1 MTADRIAVKVGSR
14 TLSLSNLDKVLWPRD
29 GYTKGDLIDYYRN
42 ISEFILPHLT
52 DRPLTLQRYPNGID
66 AESFFEKRLPKGVPD
81 WVDRVTTTGAE
92 DRRQITYV
100 VCNDE
105 PTLVY
110 VANLASIVLHVWTS
124 RVDSLDDPDFVFFDL
139 DPGAKCSLRT
149 LSTVAVAVRD
159 ALKGIGLDC
168 LVKTSGG
175 MGLHV
180 FVPLTPGY
188 SYESVKLFA
197 QLTARHVA
205 VERANLVTLER
216 SVKKRDPQAVYLD
229 FQQVGRGKTYVV
241 AYSVRARDEAPVSM
255 PLRWTEVEA
264 FARKRAGIP
273 PWDEFAK
280 YTIRTAPRRL
290 QSQGDLWAGKAW
302 KKQRLEPAITKAQKV
317 WSQRNG

>member
-1 MTADRIAVKVGSR
+1 MTAERVPLKVGPR

-29 GYTKGDLIDYYRN
+29 GYTKGDLIDYYR
-42 ISEFILPHLT
+42 SVSQFILPHLAG
-52 DRPLTLQRYPNGID
+52 RPLTLQRYPNGID
-66 AESFFEKRLPKGVPD
+66 AESFFEKRLPKGIPD

-92 DRRQITYV
+92 DRRKITYV

-124 RVDSLDDPDFVFFDL
+124 RVDSLDEPDFVFFDL
-139 DPGAKCSLRT
+139 DPGEKCSLKT
-149 LSTVAVAVRD
+149 LATVALAVRD
-159 ALKGIGLDC
+159 ELKHIGMEC

-180 FVPLTPGY
+180 FVPLTGGY

-197 QLTARHVA
+197 ELVARHVA
-205 VERANLVTLER
+205 SRSGNLVTLER

-255 PLRWTEVEA
+255 PLRWVEVEA
-264 FARKRAGIP
+264 FARKRAGVA

-280 YTIRTAPRRL
+280 FSMRSAPKRL
-290 QSQGDLWAGKAW
+290 KSQGDLWAGKAW

-317 WSQRNG
+317 WS

>member
-1 MTADRIAVKVGSR
+1 MTAERVSVKVGSR
-14 TLSLSNLDKVLWPRD
+14 ALSLSNLDKVLWPRD
-29 GYTKGDLIDYYRN
+29 GYTKGDLIDYYT
-42 ISEFILPHLT
+42 SVSGFILPHLA

-92 DRRQITYV
+92 GGRKVTYV

-105 PTLVY
+105 PTLIY

-124 RVDSLDDPDFVFFDL
+124 RVESLDEPDFVFFDL
-139 DPGAKCSLRT
+139 DPGEKCSLKT
-149 LSTVAVAVRD
+149 LATVAIAVRD
-159 ALKGIGLDC
+159 ALGSIGMDC
-168 LVKTSGG
+168 VVKTSGG

-180 FVPLTPGY
+180 FVPLTAGY

-197 QLTARHVA
+197 ELTARRVA
-205 VERANLVTLER
+205 AKTAELVTLER
-216 SVKKRDPQAVYLD
+216 TVKKRDPSTVYLD

-241 AYSVRARDEAPVSM
+241 AYSVRARDGAPVSM
-255 PLRWTEVEA
+255 PLRWAEVEA
-264 FARKRAGIP
+264 FTRKRAGVA

-280 YTIRTAPRRL
+280 FTMRTAPKRL
-290 QSQGDLWAGKAW
+290 KTHGDLWAGKAW

-317 WSQRNG
+317 WS